1 VGVGGG
7 EVRPTVATAATVYGG
22 GTLSMDLSI
31 ACVGDPSSWPL
42 LGITGPPPPNSC
54 LQRRLSAP
62 TEWADEGRRWGSG
75 PTSCSCPMAEVTA
88 TSEGAIGRLLLM
100 EGADLSGSSDH
111 ELCLQCLLVLS
122 VLFCRVAHQVWSHD
136 RCSLLV

>member
-1 VGVGGG
+1 
-7 EVRPTVATAATVYGG
+7 
-22 GTLSMDLSI
+22 
-31 ACVGDPSSWPL
+31 
-42 LGITGPPPPNSC
+42 
-54 LQRRLSAP
+54 
-62 TEWADEGRRWGSG
+62 
-75 PTSCSCPMAEVTA
+75 MAEVTA

-122 VLFCRVAHQVWSHD
+122 VLFCRVARQVWSHD